1 MDEYKNSL
9 QRIQRL
15 CSAKEYCKYDIRE
28 KLTKSELNEGDKEK
42 LIQELVKQNFI
53 NEERYVEAFVH
64 DKLFLSKWGTT
75 KIRYALRQKGINAE
89 LFQELLKEIE
99 EEKYIQAFTA
109 IAKSKWK
116 SIKDSD
122 SYIRKQKLI
131 RYLMGRGVEYEIAE
145 KIYNLL
151 K

>member
-1 MDEYKNSL
+1 MDEYKNWL
-9 QRIQRL
+9 QRMQRL
-15 CSAKEYCKYDIRE
+15 CSAKEYCKYDIFE
-28 KLTKSELNEGDKEK
+28 KLKKSELSEKDKEN
-42 LIQELVKQNFI
+42 LVQELKKQNFI
-53 NEERYVEAFVH
+53 NEERYVQAFVH
-64 DKLFLSKWGTT
+64 DKLFLNKWGIV
-75 KIRYALRQKGINAE
+75 KIQYALKQKGIQPE
-89 LFQELLKEIE
+89 LYQYLLKEIE

-122 SYIRKQKLI
+122 PYMRKQKLI